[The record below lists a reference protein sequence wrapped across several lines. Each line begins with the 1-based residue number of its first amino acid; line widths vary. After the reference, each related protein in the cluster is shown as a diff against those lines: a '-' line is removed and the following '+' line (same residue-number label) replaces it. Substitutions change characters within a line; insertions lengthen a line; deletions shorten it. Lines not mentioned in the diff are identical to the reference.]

1 MITQRTSHVTFP
13 FLIGLNE
20 EMVNLA
26 DGQETLFPS
35 VICKLVSKT
44 QVLKK
49 RFCRAGS
56 SES

>member
-1 MITQRTSHVTFP
+1 MQRTSHVTFP

-26 DGQETLFPS
+26 DGQETSFPS